1 MNVGGPAKCVISLS
15 SNLREHGIE
24 TVVAAGKPDSG
35 EGDMSPQIESAGGR
49 LVRVRGLKRNISI
62 LTDLPA
68 LIHIRKLIRE
78 IKPDII
84 HTHTAKAGFLGRIA
98 ALRIKPKPV
107 MIHTYHGHVLDS
119 YFGNLKSSIY
129 RKIEKLLAG
138 STDALIAVSASVR
151 DELLSRHGIG
161 RARQYRIIPS
171 GFPSMDLTTEETLRD
186 EFVLKDAVVAGM
198 VARMTPIK
206 GHELLIKAIPSILEQ
221 APNIKFLIA
230 GDGPLRRKIESLA
243 SAPPVKDAVFFTG
256 ALLNMAPFY
265 KTIDFLIVPS
275 LKEGLPTVVLE
286 AAAAKI
292 PVAASSIPGVMDLLD
307 DEESALLFDSG
318 SPQQLSRAVV
328 KLATDPKLR
337 DRLAEKA
344 NETVLK
350 MVPDYKTVAKSH
362 ASLYKELMEQM

>member
-186 EFVLKDAVVAGM
+186 EFVLKDADVAGM

-206 GHELLIKAIPSILEQ
+206 GH
-221 APNIKFLIA
+221 
-230 GDGPLRRKIESLA
+230 
-243 SAPPVKDAVFFTG
+243 